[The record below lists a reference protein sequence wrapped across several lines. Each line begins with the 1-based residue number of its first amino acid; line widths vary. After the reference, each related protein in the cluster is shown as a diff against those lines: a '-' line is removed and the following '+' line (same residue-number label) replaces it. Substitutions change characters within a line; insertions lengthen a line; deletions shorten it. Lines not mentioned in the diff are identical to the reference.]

1 VYIALCAADF
11 VVLVVFRRTRVASVK
26 FFRRFFSWRFDRAN
40 SCRCHILLFR
50 SALMMP
56 NTFSS
61 KTIPFLLEAG
71 QQTDPNWLD
80 VQQDRYEKLVK
91 TPFVAIAVGL
101 NCLIES
107 VLD

>member
-1 VYIALCAADF
+1 
-11 VVLVVFRRTRVASVK
+11 
-26 FFRRFFSWRFDRAN
+26 
-40 SCRCHILLFR
+40 
-50 SALMMP
+50 MMP